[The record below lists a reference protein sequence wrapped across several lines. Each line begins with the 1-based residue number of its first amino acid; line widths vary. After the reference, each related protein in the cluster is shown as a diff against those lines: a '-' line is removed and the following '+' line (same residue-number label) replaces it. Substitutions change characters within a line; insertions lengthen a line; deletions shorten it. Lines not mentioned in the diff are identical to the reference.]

1 MKKYC
6 KNCERYNENC
16 GKCDY
21 EYDIKTINK
30 VTGEEE
36 TENISSYNLA
46 EKDIIGRFM
55 GGILYN
61 KLGELIVDN
70 VPYILNWN
78 NNCKYYKEIDGV

>member
-21 EYDIKTINK
+21 EYDIKKINK

-36 TENISSYNLA
+36 TENISSYDLA
-46 EKDIIGRFM
+46 KKYKIGIFM
-55 GGILYN
+55 AGILHN
-61 KLGELIVDN
+61 ITGELIVSE